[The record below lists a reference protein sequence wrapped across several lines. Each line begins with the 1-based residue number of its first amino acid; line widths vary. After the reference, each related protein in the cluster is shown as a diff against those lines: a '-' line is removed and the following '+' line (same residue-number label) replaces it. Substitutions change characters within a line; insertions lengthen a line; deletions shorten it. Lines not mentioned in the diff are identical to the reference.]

1 MVLAARTAM
10 ITTTLEGIQSVMD
23 NRYGKAD

>member
-1 MVLAARTAM
+1 MVLAARMAM
-10 ITTTLEGIQSVMD
+10 ITATLEGIQSVMD